1 MTANELAINIV
12 NILND
17 NKANNI
23 DSLAISN
30 ISDFADT
37 MIICTATSSRHCQS
51 LHKNLVDEL
60 KTRGISPLNRHNAS
74 DSRWIL
80 LDYCDVVVHIMLEE
94 TREFYELEKLWTDVE
109 QPIAAEG

>member
-1 MTANELAINIV
+1 MTPIELATNIV
-12 NILND
+12 SILND
-17 NKANNI
+17 NKAKDI
-23 DSLAISN
+23 DTLAISN

-37 MIICTATSSRHCQS
+37 MIICTATSTRHCSS

-60 KTRGISPLNRHNAS
+60 KELGISPLNRHNAS
-74 DSRWIL
+74 DQRWVL

-94 TREFYELEKLWTDVE
+94 TRHFYELEKLWTDVD